1 LSSIEI
7 DVGRDLLRVAFG
19 RGQPPEVIENVAV
32 LRDNHVIVAFGTSK
46 VNSIASANA
55 TYRAQRPFSVEAF
68 NPDLADAVTR
78 HLVMLGDERSGA
90 RLRAIFG
97 RGEVRLRWTDWPRLS
112 PEQRRSY
119 LRSVAIKADIEINGR
134 MAVRGSHLR
143 SVLGIDPSIESW
155 AVE

>member
-1 LSSIEI
+1 M
-7 DVGRDLLRVAFG
+7 LRVAFG

-32 LRDNHVIVAFGTSK
+32 LRDNQEIVAFGTSK
-46 VNSIASANA
+46 VTSPASLNA
-55 TYRAQRPFSVEAF
+55 SYRAHQPFAVEAF
-68 NPDLADAVTR
+68 NPDLAEAVTR

-119 LRSVAIKADIEINGR
+119 LRSVAIVADVEVNGR
-134 MAVRGSHLR
+134 MAVRGSRLR
-143 SVLGIDPSIESW
+143 SLLGLGPSIQPW